1 MAASKNIA
9 VIGAGPMGLAVG
21 YQAARDGHRVTIF
34 EADDRVGG
42 MTAAFDFDGLAIE
55 RYYHFI
61 CASDRPLFELLEE
74 LGIQDK
80 LCWKETRMGYYYM
93 GQVHPWGNPIALLR
107 FPQLSL
113 LSKIR
118 YGAHAFFS
126 TKRQNWRPLDELEAT
141 QWIRAWVGS
150 EAFEVL
156 WRRLFD
162 LKFYD
167 YARGLSAAWIW
178 TRIKRVGTS
187 RYSTMREKLG
197 YVEGGSETV
206 LDALQRAINEAGG
219 TIRLCTPVERVLHK
233 AGKVQGVQ
241 VAGAVR
247 YFDAVVST
255 VPIPYVP
262 RLIPDLP
269 EAILAQYRAVRNIAV
284 VCVIVK
290 LARPLTRNFWLN
302 INDPHMDIPGL
313 VEFSNLRE
321 LPEHVIYVPFYMPGE
336 NLKYQEMDEVFF
348 AKVRRYLRNIN
359 PHLKDADILAMRA
372 SRYRYAQPICG
383 PRYLKALPPIQ
394 LPIDGLYVAD
404 TSYYYPEDRGVSESV
419 RMGRMIAK
427 MV

>member
-1 MAASKNIA
+1 MAVNKNIA
-9 VIGAGPMGLAVG
+9 VIGAGPMGLAVA

-74 LGIQDK
+74 LGIEDK

-107 FPQLSL
+107 FPQLGL

-126 TKRQNWRPLDELEAT
+126 TKRQNWRPLDGLEAT

-167 YARGLSAAWIW
+167 YADALSAAWIW

-197 YVEGGSETV
+197 CLEGGSETV

-241 VAGAVR
+241 VAGTVHC
-247 YFDAVVST
+247 FDAVVST

-269 EAILAQYRAVRNIAV
+269 DAFLAQYRAVQNIAV

-290 LARPLTRNFWLN
+290 LAKPLTRNFWLN
-302 INDPHMDIPGL
+302 INDPQMDIPGL
-313 VEFSNLRE
+313 VEFSHLRE

-336 NLKYQEMDEVFF
+336 KEKRALCACSIPFWQSFGPSARSRILHDPQDSNKM
-348 AKVRRYLRNIN
+348 YLL
-359 PHLKDADILAMRA
+359 H
-372 SRYRYAQPICG
+372 
-383 PRYLKALPPIQ
+383 
-394 LPIDGLYVAD
+394 
-404 TSYYYPEDRGVSESV
+404 T
-419 RMGRMIAK
+419 GRQ
-427 MV
+427 